1 MVGRL
6 RVKEVMVL
14 TSGGVPIFH
23 YSPTGTR
30 RLDELLSGFL
40 TAITGFAVEF
50 GERSVESLSFE
61 GSDLIYDQ
69 SDPDL
74 LFIFLAESGA
84 NKRVL
89 RKVISELRQR
99 FIERYKGKVNLDVPV
114 EESFYDFKGEVIRT
128 FDFYEDVL
136 AATLKLSAFIVPEL
150 YTVAL
155 QFAKEKGDFL
165 DEFHREFGNPGE
177 KILDSIDGK
186 LSVYELGENLSLE
199 EDIVLEIIEYLAVWG
214 LLKISTMNP
223 LIQQNDTRFDA
234 FLDIVGLPSN
244 DYQLLSRAKT
254 LCDGKHYIL
263 DISEKLGETSKKLYE
278 VLKKLGDQVQWNL
291 IEVTGL
297 TRKSSKENKSAK
309 V

>member
-1 MVGRL
+1 MSRL

-14 TSGGVPIFH
+14 TAGGVPIFH
-23 YSPTGTR
+23 YSPTGSR

-89 RKVISELRQR
+89 RRVISELRQR
-99 FIERYKGKVNLDVPV
+99 FVNRYKGKVNLDVPI
-114 EESFYDFKGEVIRT
+114 EEHFLDFKGEVIRA
-128 FDFYEDVL
+128 FNFYEGVL
-136 AATLKLSAFIVPEL
+136 VSTSKLSAFVVPEL
-150 YTVAL
+150 YTVAF
-155 QFAKEKGDFL
+155 QYAKEKHFL
-165 DEFHREFGNPGE
+165 DDYHREFGSPGE
-177 KILDSIDGK
+177 KILDAIDGK
-186 LSVYELGENLSLE
+186 LSVYDMGVNLNLE
-199 EDIVLEIIEYLAVWG
+199 EDIVIEVIEYLAVWG
-214 LLKISTMNP
+214 LVRISTMCP

-234 FLDIVGLPSN
+234 YLDIIGLPSS
-244 DYQLLSRAKT
+244 DYQLLSRAKI
-254 LCDGKHYIL
+254 LCDGSNYIV
-263 DISEKLGETSKKLYE
+263 DISERLGETPKQLYDM
-278 VLKKLGDQVQWNL
+278 LRKLGDQVQWNL

-297 TRKSSKENKSAK
+297 IRKSTD
-309 V
+309 

>member
-14 TSGGVPIFH
+14 TSGGIPIFH

-61 GSDLIYDQ
+61 GSDIIYDQ
-69 SDPDL
+69 SNPDL

-84 NKRVL
+84 SKRVL
-89 RKVISELRQR
+89 RKVISELRER
-99 FIERYKGKVNLDVPV
+99 FVERYKDKNFDVPV
-114 EESFYDFKGEVIRT
+114 EEDFLDFKGEVIRA
-128 FDFYEDVL
+128 FNFYEDIL
-136 AATLKLSAFIVPEL
+136 ISMSKLSAFIVPEL

-155 QFAKEKGDFL
+155 QFAKEKGGFL
-165 DEFHREFGNPGE
+165 DEFHREFGIPGE

-186 LSVYELGENLSLE
+186 ISVFELGENLSLE
-199 EDIVLEIIEYLAVWG
+199 EDIVLEVIEYLAVWG

-234 FLDIVGLPSN
+234 FLDIIGLPNN
-244 DYQLLSRAKT
+244 DYQLLSRAKS
-254 LCDGKHYIL
+254 LCDGQHYIV
-263 DISEKLGETSKKLYE
+263 DISERLGETTKQLYD
-278 VLKKLGDQVQWNL
+278 VLRKLGDQVRWKL
-291 IEVTGL
+291 VEVTGL
-297 TRKSSKENKSAK
+297 NQKTTAQ
-309 V
+309 